1 VYEVEDFVYYGT
13 EEILEWVDDMTGGY
27 LFYIAEELDYLLD
40 PRMWVENAIE
50 GAIWSRLDY
59 AAGWIEGN
67 AGENTACAWA
77 VEDEGIF
84 KQIGGLAKELNL
96 YKEPNYAKVDQ
107 YFGQL
112 YNHIQTVEHA
122 CHFEAIYNDTM
133 DNLTYDPLGSI
144 AMVLRNA
151 FWNPLDVAELVFY
164 NAVAQFE
171 GDYFGMGATDGML
184 FGLLTNEHLYSDEVY
199 YIDEEPFEI
208 IDEPVF
214 EEPDFDEE
222 PYEIVPEYANDE
234 ATKL

>member
-84 KQIGGLAKELNL
+84 KQIG
-96 YKEPNYAKVDQ
+96 D
-107 YFGQL
+107 
-112 YNHIQTVEHA
+112 
-122 CHFEAIYNDTM
+122 
-133 DNLTYDPLGSI
+133 
-144 AMVLRNA
+144 LRR
-151 FWNPLDVAELVFY
+151 
-164 NAVAQFE
+164 
-171 GDYFGMGATDGML
+171 
-184 FGLLTNEHLYSDEVY
+184 S
-199 YIDEEPFEI
+199 
-208 IDEPVF
+208 
-214 EEPDFDEE
+214 
-222 PYEIVPEYANDE
+222 
-234 ATKL
+234 